1 MLVNKFNIILDFYNL
16 DSDLLDI
23 KNHYNKNVGGCFWVV
38 ERNDY
43 SQINRTVCNK
53 KSKIIGLDKYKELP
67 LINFQYIFYGINKIF
82 FRLLP
87 NLTFSIRF
95 IHY

>member
-43 SQINRTVCNK
+43 SQINRTVA
-53 KSKIIGLDKYKELP
+53 I
-67 LINFQYIFYGINKIF
+67 
-82 FRLLP
+82 R
-87 NLTFSIRF
+87 NLK
-95 IHY
+95 